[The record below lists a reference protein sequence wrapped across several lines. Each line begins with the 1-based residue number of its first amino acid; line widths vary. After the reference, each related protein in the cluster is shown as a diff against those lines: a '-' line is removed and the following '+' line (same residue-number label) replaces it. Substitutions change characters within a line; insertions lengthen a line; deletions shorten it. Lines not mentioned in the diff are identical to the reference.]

1 MGALILLLATFIWGT
16 AFLAQKFG
24 SESLGPFAVTCFR
37 NILGGFFLTVCI
49 LIRNRRKATI
59 TPNSTL
65 LPPNSIVAGLLCGI
79 PLFAAM
85 AAQQIGIGYTTPG
98 ISGFLTTN
106 YMFFIPIL
114 AFTFYRRL
122 PRLHVCGGI
131 VLAIAGTYLICLSSE
146 TGSSATLNSSLF
158 ALHSMIGPGEL
169 WTILCAFLFAVQM
182 MVVDRYAKRCDVLVM
197 SASQLFTAAIL
208 SAPFM
213 LLPSELSLLRN
224 CSLLT
229 ASSSLPIVYLGVF
242 SSGIA
247 YTLQNFGQARTPPAV
262 AGVVL
267 SMESVFAAL
276 SGFVV
281 LGDRMTGAQFVGC
294 VMVFIAAIST
304 QIFDIIFEK
313 KPDVVIQY
321 NLER

>member
-37 NILGGFFLTVCI
+37 NILGGAFLFACI

-59 TPNSTL
+59 TSNSTL

-85 AAQQIGIGYTTPG
+85 AAQQIGISYTTPG

-114 AFTFYRRL
+114 TFAFYRRL
-122 PRLHVCGGI
+122 PGLHVCGGI
-131 VLAIAGTYLICLSSE
+131 ALAIAGTYLICLSSE
-146 TGSSATLNSSLF
+146 TESSAI
-158 ALHSMIGPGEL
+158 LHSSFFTFHSIGPGEL
-169 WTILCAFLFAVQM
+169 WTLLCAFLFAVQM

-197 SASQLFTAAIL
+197 SAAQLFTAAIL

-213 LLPSELSLLRN
+213 LLPSELSQLRN
-224 CSLLT
+224 SSLFTLH
-229 ASSSLPIVYLGVF
+229 SSLPIIYLGVF

-262 AGVVL
+262 AGVIL

-281 LGDRMTGAQFVGC
+281 LGDRMTAAQLAGC
-294 VMVFIAAIST
+294 AMVFFAAVFT
-304 QIFDIIFEK
+304 QIFDIIFSK
-313 KPDVVIQY
+313 KTEVEFQQA
-321 NLER
+321 LES